1 MKIYEFVNRSR
12 NSLGVSEA
20 AIHKKS
26 IYKDS
31 SSKPRTEPKAMVE
44 GPLSLRAMKSS
55 FVFHLSF
62 HWKIFIAYSL
72 WLHINTLLFWT
83 HFSVFLLFFF
93 PSLSFF
99 SLNPAQSPSK
109 SCHHNDI
116 NRVPALDHCANLNLP
131 ISSFFIVMNILW
143 GQKTWFRSSSVS
155 SYLILDKLLSCVS
168 VSSFFNV
175 G

>member
-1 MKIYEFVNRSR
+1 MNLLTGPEIAWEWVKLQST
-12 NSLGVSEA
+12 
-20 AIHKKS
+20 KKVF
-26 IYKDS
+26 IKTVLPNQGQNP
-31 SSKPRTEPKAMVE
+31 KPWLRALCHSVPWNP
-44 GPLSLRAMKSS
+44 PLS
-55 FVFHLSF
+55 FIFHFIEKYLLHTHCDCILIHSCFELISLSF
-62 HWKIFIAYSL
+62 FYS
-72 WLHINTLLFWT
+72 
-83 HFSVFLLFFF
+83 FF